1 MVFTFNDGS
10 DSGSD
15 KGGDKALTSSKL
27 QQEAYLAMGLAGSV
41 ALIYA
46 SKGRNEKALAFA
58 ANSADD
64 LALRFMP
71 ESGATFG
78 KGLKELGEHAWNKV
92 GRFVGEVKPI
102 TFMEKRAPKVLPGL
116 AGGTDDAV
124 ETVAKGKVE
133 EILQNAG
140 RAQTSLPKIEH
151 NYSVGS
157 IPGVQFASNV
167 EHIPPQRLDMV
178 NRWVVQGVKMEPDRV
193 DLYLNKNGLD
203 VALRGFPRPSQNLK
217 PLDLLNT
224 RITRIGS
231 STGTDGHTSTRV
243 SLDMFEGGES
253 YTLQGADVEALQFI
267 SKKGW

>member
-1 MVFTFNDGS
+1 MVFTFDDGS
-10 DSGSD
+10 DSAPD
-15 KGGDKALTSSKL
+15 KGGDKGLNSSKL

-64 LALRFMP
+64 LAMRFMP
-71 ESGATFG
+71 ETGPALG
-78 KGLKELGEHAWNKV
+78 KGLKEFGEHAWNKA
-92 GRFVGEVKPI
+92 GRILGEVKPI
-102 TFMEKRAPKVLPGL
+102 TYMEKRAPKVLTGL
-116 AGGTDDAV
+116 AEGTDDAV
-124 ETVAKGKVE
+124 EKVAKSKVE
-133 EILQNAG
+133 EILQKAG
-140 RAQTSLPKIEH
+140 RPQTALPKIEH

-167 EHIPPQRLDMV
+167 ENIPPQRLDML
-178 NRWVVQGVKMEPDRV
+178 NRWVVQGVKMEPNRV

-203 VALRGFPRPSQNLK
+203 VALRGFPRPSQDLK
-217 PLDLLNT
+217 PLDLLHT
-224 RITRIGS
+224 RITHIGG
-231 STGTDGHTSTRV
+231 STGADGHPFTRV

-253 YTLQGADVEALQFI
+253 YTLKGADVEALQFI

>member
-10 DSGSD
+10 DSGSVRD
-15 KGGDKALTSSKL
+15 GDKALTSSKL

-64 LALRFMP
+64 LAMRFMP
-71 ESGATFG
+71 ETGPALG
-78 KGLKELGEHAWNKV
+78 KGLKEFGEHAWNKAS
-92 GRFVGEVKPI
+92 RFIGEVKPI
-102 TFMEKRAPKVLPGL
+102 TFMEKRAHKSLTGL
-116 AGGTDDAV
+116 ANGTD
-124 ETVAKGKVE
+124 ETVEQVAQGKVG
-133 EILQNAG
+133 EILQKAG
-140 RAQTSLPKIEH
+140 RAQTTLPKIEH

-157 IPGVQFASNV
+157 IPGVQFAGSV
-167 EHIPPQRLDMV
+167 ENIPPQRLDMI
-178 NRWVVQGVKMEPDRV
+178 NRWVVQGVKMEPNRV

-203 VALRGFPRPSQNLK
+203 VALRGFPRPRPDLK

-224 RITRIGS
+224 RITRVGS
-231 STGTDGHTSTRV
+231 SAGTDGHTFTRV

-253 YTLQGADVEALQFI
+253 YTLQGADIEALQFI
-267 SKKGW
+267 SKKSW